1 MLRYDGNYSSYYDA
15 PREQY
20 PEGSAVDAS
29 NGDSYDGT
37 PYKADFFNDII
48 GFMQAVFHKAFGNP
62 FKSGETATRSVSG
75 APENANQSDVMDALD
90 KIIGDKVDEAKAM
103 AGDLSDLET
112 TAKSSL
118 VAAVNEVNANAGDL
132 AELDTTAKTNLVT
145 AVNEVNESLGDE
157 KTARQSAD
165 TTLDG
170 KIGELTELDTTAKSS
185 LVAAVNEAES
195 HTDWATA
202 AGFKGRNL
210 LTVLGAETVAQAAAA
225 LKAKSDAK
233 DYSGLRLGDWLEFT
247 ATYGEHGSVKAKWEI
262 VAMGH
267 YHRFYNGST
276 IVDRIGNIVMM
287 PEKILFTRQ
296 IGENTSQKKYFSS
309 PMNTFLAGTVAPAI
323 ESVLGVTLKRPYMVH
338 FYNKGTYDSP
348 DWWLDSSNDST
359 NHDYSDP
366 SYFSQKVFLP
376 SNREINGENGF
387 GCEHWD
393 SSVQFPLFTNAP
405 EKRIARNASGQ
416 NSNNEWCRT
425 PSRHPGHFCHVN
437 NDGHSS
443 YHTADGLDGV
453 RPAFCL

>member
-75 APENANQSDVMDALD
+75 APENANQSDVVDALD
-90 KIIGDKVDEAKAM
+90 KIIGGKVDEAKAM
-103 AGDLSDLET
+103 TGDLSDLET
-112 TAKSSL
+112 TTKSSL
-118 VAAVNEVNANAGDL
+118 VA
-132 AELDTTAKTNLVT
+132 

-165 TTLDG
+165 TALDG
-170 KIGELTELDTTAKSS
+170 KIGDLAELDSTAKSS
-185 LVAAVNEAES
+185 LVAAVNEVES
-195 HTDWATA
+195 HTDWATV

-267 YHRFYNGST
+267 YHRFYNGSSV
-276 IVDRIGNIVMM
+276 IDRIGNIVMM

-348 DWWLDSSNDST
+348 DWWLDSSNDSM

-376 SNREINGENGF
+376 SNREVNGENGF
-387 GCEHWD
+387 GCEHLD
-393 SSVQFPLFTNAP
+393 SSVQFPLFANAP
-405 EKRIARNASGQ
+405 EKRVARNASGQ
-416 NSNNEWCRT
+416 DSNNEWCRT
-425 PSRHPGHFCHVN
+425 PSRHLGCFCGVGN
-437 NDGHSS
+437 SGIS
-443 YHTADGLDGV
+443 YDYTADGLNGV
-453 RPAFCL
+453 RPTFCL